1 VEGRDRKCGVRRA
14 ACASEMP
21 RSQRVENADSRTS
34 CSSTMAPHFIA
45 RRTNRVPDMIG
56 VPHVPVGRTPHA
68 ARAPRGFTLI
78 EVLAALVIVSLGMMA
93 VIQAVSQTAS
103 NSSYLRDKT
112 IAHWVAMNRLTEV
125 RLEQGAPKVDK
136 TSDEV
141 EMAGREWR
149 WTMEVT
155 QTPVETMRRIDISV
169 RPADGQDG
177 SSMAS
182 ITGFYGS
189 AIAPPGSAL
198 VLWEGLPKGAKSRN
212 PGRDDNEG
220 DEGSEDGGDGDDD
233 GEEPPKLDPPE
244 DEEQPEMPPMPEDLI
259 TPPEEDPTL

>member
-1 VEGRDRKCGVRRA
+1 VKGRDRRCGVRRA
-14 ACASEMP
+14 ACASERP
-21 RSQRVENADSRTS
+21 QLQRVKNADIRTS
-34 CSSTMAPHFIA
+34 SSSTMALDFIS
-45 RRTNRVPDMIG
+45 RRSPL
-56 VPHVPVGRTPHA
+56 A
-68 ARAPRGFTLI
+68 ARARRGFTLI

-141 EMAGREWR
+141 QMAGREWR

-155 QTPVETMRRIDISV
+155 QTPVQTMRRIDISV
-169 RPADGQDG
+169 RPADGKDG

-212 PGRDDNEG
+212 PGD
-220 DEGSEDGGDGDDD
+220 DDD
-233 GEEPPKLDPPE
+233 GRDADSDDNDDNDNEDEEPPKLDPPE
-244 DEEQPEMPPMPEDLI
+244 DEEQPEMPELPEDPVV
-259 TPPEEDPTL
+259 PPEEDPTL